1 MVSYLS
7 TGDSMS
13 PSSQK
18 VSNTGEQWKA
28 ISNSSG
34 KKEVAGPKWKRH
46 PLVDVSGG
54 ASDVQRCKE
63 QYCTITWNVR
73 SMYQGTL
80 ELVKQEMARVNINII
95 AISEL
100 KWTGIGQIQFR

>member
-7 TGDSMS
+7 TGGSMS

-34 KKEVAGPKWKRH
+34 KNGVAGPKWKRH
-46 PLVDVSGG
+46 PLVDVPGG
-54 ASDVQRCKE
+54 ASNVQCCKE

-73 SMYQGTL
+73 SMNQGTL
-80 ELVKQEMARVNINII
+80 DMVKQEMARLNINIRN
-95 AISEL
+95 
-100 KWTGIGQIQFR
+100 Q

>member
-34 KKEVAGPKWKRH
+34 KKEVAGPKWKQYSV
-46 PLVDVSGG
+46 VDVSGG
-54 ASDVQRCKE
+54 ENKVQCCKE
-63 QYCTITWNVR
+63 QYC
-73 SMYQGTL
+73 
-80 ELVKQEMARVNINII
+80 
-95 AISEL
+95 
-100 KWTGIGQIQFR
+100 IGMLGS